1 VAIDLIEKNRKV
13 VLMAMLNPYNY
24 KKPKNVMKAKSG
36 TKKHLHAVKNE
47 STTKKDQYLEQ
58 KIMAARPEQLTLMLY
73 EGLVRFLKQ
82 GKLFMNGGKESFQK
96 VNNSLQRAQAIM
108 NELRSTL
115 DMEFD
120 ISENLDALYE
130 YMVRRTVEANIDKDQ
145 EILDEVV
152 GLAEELRDTWQEAME
167 KI

>member
-1 VAIDLIEKNRKV
+1 
-13 VLMAMLNPYNY
+13 MAMLNPYNY
-24 KKPKNVMKAKSG
+24 KKPKNAVRIKQKN
-36 TKKHLHAVKNE
+36 KKHIHAVKNE
-47 STTKKDQYLEQ
+47 AGSKKDQYLEQ

-82 GKLFMNGGKESFQK
+82 GKLFMNGGKENIQK
-96 VNNSLQRAQAIM
+96 VNNSLLRAQAIM

-115 DMEFD
+115 DMDID
-120 ISENLDALYE
+120 ISENLDALYD
-130 YMVRRTVEANIDKDQ
+130 YMIRRTVEANIDKDQ

-167 KI
+167 KL

>member
-1 VAIDLIEKNRKV
+1 
-13 VLMAMLNPYNY
+13 MAMLNPYNY
-24 KKPKNVMKAKSG
+24 KKPRNAVKAKHSN
-36 TKKHLHAVKNE
+36 KKHLHAVKNE
-47 STTKKDQYLEQ
+47 AGSKKEQYLEQ

-82 GKLFMNGGKESFQK
+82 GKLFMSGGKENIQK
-96 VNNSLQRAQAIM
+96 VNNSLQRAQAII

-115 DMEFD
+115 DMDID
-120 ISENLDALYE
+120 ISKNLESLYE
-130 YMVRRTVEANIDKDQ
+130 YMIHRTVEANIDKDQ

-167 KI
+167 QI

>member
-1 VAIDLIEKNRKV
+1 
-13 VLMAMLNPYNY
+13 MAMLNPYNY
-24 KKPKNVMKAKSG
+24 KKPKNAMKAKQG
-36 TKKHLHAVKNE
+36 NKKHLHAVKNE
-47 STTKKDQYLEQ
+47 TTSKKDQYLEQ

-82 GKLFMNGGKESFQK
+82 GKLFMSGGKENIQK
-96 VNNSLQRAQAIM
+96 VHNSLLRAQAIM

-115 DMEFD
+115 DMEID

-130 YMVRRTVEANIDKDQ
+130 YMIRRTVEANIDKDQ
-145 EILDEVV
+145 EIIDEVV

-167 KI
+167 KL

>member
-1 VAIDLIEKNRKV
+1 
-13 VLMAMLNPYNY
+13 MAMLNPYNY
-24 KKPKNVMKAKSG
+24 KKPKNAVKS
-36 TKKHLHAVKNE
+36 KKTNKGNLHAVKNE
-47 STTKKDQYLEQ
+47 ATSKKNKYLEQ

-82 GKLFMNGGKESFQK
+82 GKLFMNGGKETYEK
-96 VNNSLQRAQAIM
+96 VNNSLLRAQAII

-115 DMEFD
+115 DMTID
-120 ISENLDALYE
+120 ISDNLDLLYD
-130 YMVRRTVEANIDKDQ
+130 YMLRRTVEANIDKDQ

>member
-1 VAIDLIEKNRKV
+1 
-13 VLMAMLNPYNY
+13 MAMLNPYNY
-24 KKPKNVMKAKSG
+24 KKPKNAMKIKHG
-36 TKKHLHAVKNE
+36 NKKHIHAVKNE
-47 STTKKDQYLEQ
+47 TTSKKDQYLEQ

-73 EGLVRFLKQ
+73 DGMVRFLKQ
-82 GKLFMNGGKESFQK
+82 GKLFMNGGKDSYQK

-115 DMEFD
+115 DMDID
-120 ISENLDALYE
+120 ISENLDALYD

-152 GLAEELRDTWQEAME
+152 GLAEELRDTWQEAMT

>member
-1 VAIDLIEKNRKV
+1 
-13 VLMAMLNPYNY
+13 MAMLNPYNY
-24 KKPKNVMKAKSG
+24 KKPKNAMKAKQG
-36 TKKHLHAVKNE
+36 NKKHLHAVKNE
-47 STTKKDQYLEQ
+47 ATSKKDQYLEQ

-82 GKLFMNGGKESFQK
+82 GKLFMNGGKESFEK
-96 VNNSLQRAQAIM
+96 VNNSLQRGQAIM

-115 DMEFD
+115 DMDID

-130 YMVRRTVEANIDKDQ
+130 YMTRRTVEANIDKDQ

-152 GLAEELRDTWQEAME
+152 GLAEELRDTWQEAIE